1 MREKRGTLWHR
12 GTGAQSTAQHREG
25 HRATAVVS
33 AMNVFAKIWKV
44 VKDHRNT
51 VEKYRR
57 VIQLIQT
64 EIQQRMSEQMGYLS
78 NEIENTQLINV
89 EEKKRNT

>member
-1 MREKRGTLWHR
+1 M
-12 GTGAQSTAQHREG
+12 AQRAQAHEG

-89 EEKKRNT
+89 EERKRNT